1 VAPAAAQETST
12 PAAAAQETPT
22 YTNGRVVSF
31 DSVQRTMV
39 VETASGD
46 RQRLELDDNTAGLGD
61 IKSGDHVIVGING
74 APGQLRVSSIS
85 KVRASLPLR
94 AASPPARPTLLRDDS
109 KDAAAARRVF
119 SDRVAAVAPQAGR
132 VDGLWS
138 TFKDTCEASSSA
150 RYDGAREW
158 FGLWDDQVSA
168 DLSSGF
174 CRDLFNQ
181 IVGLGETVKTQMAGA
196 EDVARRSLAPGSIR
210 EIRRRYALDWE
221 GWDLAPPE
229 RLAQ

>member
-1 VAPAAAQETST
+1 LDAAK
-12 PAAAAQETPT
+12 
-22 YTNGRVVSF
+22 
-31 DSVQRTMV
+31 RTLV
-39 VETASGD
+39 VETASGE
-46 RQRLELDDNTAGLGD
+46 RQRLELDDNSAGLGD

-74 APGQLRVSSIS
+74 APGRLRASSIS
-85 KVRASLPLR
+85 KMTASLPQRASL
-94 AASPPARPTLLRDDS
+94 PPARPTLPPDDS
-109 KDAAAARRVF
+109 KEAAGARRVF

-138 TFKDTCEASSSA
+138 TFKDTCEATSSA
-150 RYDGAREW
+150 QYDGAREW
-158 FGLWDDQVSA
+158 FGLWDDQVNA

-181 IVGLGETVKTQMAGA
+181 IVGLGEAVKTQMAGA
-196 EDVARRSLAPGSIR
+196 EDVARRSLSPGSIR
-210 EIRRRYALDWE
+210 DIRRRYALDWE